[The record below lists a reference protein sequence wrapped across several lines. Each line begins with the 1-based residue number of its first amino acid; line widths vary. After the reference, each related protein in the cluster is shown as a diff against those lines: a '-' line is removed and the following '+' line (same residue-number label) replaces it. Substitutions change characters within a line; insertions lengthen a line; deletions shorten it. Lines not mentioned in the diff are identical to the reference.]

1 MRGLLLLWNSSRES
15 AKARSRTGGNDG
27 ADEGTRRPSR
37 SHIGKLGHFGNS
49 HFAIGVVKIA
59 IREPDGLFVDQE
71 TSVSNATRRRSPRRF
86 LNRRTLNCPIPL
98 DDQ

>member
-15 AKARSRTGGNDG
+15 AKARSRTGGN
-27 ADEGTRRPSR
+27 EGGGEGNGRPFKR
-37 SHIGKLGHFGNS
+37 HIGKLGHFGKR

-59 IREPDGLFVDQE
+59 IREPDGLFVDQD

-86 LNRRTLNCPIPL
+86 LSRRTLNCPIPL